1 MTMKRILYLF
11 FALFLGLPGCSYMD
25 ITADKEVVVDMG
37 SITLSPKTDSALFY
51 YYQGERIPLAERK
64 DLIALQFINSEAK
77 DIFLSEL
84 SQMDKLSKWTK
95 DNKGVYQENN
105 SLNILILQ
113 SAKGEISK
121 DDFEE
126 LKGREDIHFLSYP
139 LEKDGHVFVM
149 LDEFSVKVKKASDE
163 QEVRQLAALFDC
175 EVFQRQVFDS
185 DLFFVR
191 CPKWS
196 EMGTI
201 RIANAFYETGLY
213 EFAAPDF
220 YNTFSYLSNDP
231 YYSYQWGLKNTGQYG
246 TSGIDINVESAWTH
260 TEGSEDIVV
269 AVIDSGVELNHP
281 DLLSNLV
288 CGYDAVEDSLG
299 GGPIYYSD
307 YHGTAAAGIIAASK
321 DNNVGI
327 SGVAPSCKIMPIM
340 MGGETNE
347 QVAASIQWAKEHGAD
362 VINCSW
368 TAIIPCDLLT
378 SEINSAATQ
387 GRNGKGCIIVAA
399 AGNDDTNVYY
409 PANLGYVIGVGAYS
423 YDGNRKTPYS
433 PDGDNW
439 GSNYGNGLN
448 LIAPGVNITTTGLN
462 NSYMV
467 FHKTSAATPHVSGV
481 AALILSEYPYFTREQ
496 VTKAILYSCTTP
508 SGYSY
513 TYSIDYP
520 YTVMYNSEVGHGR
533 LNAGSALVFADQMDY
548 QNYVDSTSGIDVT
561 IQNNSSSSLGGI
573 VIGLLGDIGG
583 NTTMLQYGYLGEVAS
598 WQQIGYPVFRGQ
610 DLSSFTPGST
620 ISNIQLNIYA
630 YENNP
635 DPNGLR
641 IAVQMDNPLP
651 SNYENFSF
659 GYGDNYERSLPNSSV
674 PDGYRR
680 RLYIRIINND

>member
-1 MTMKRILYLF
+1 MLLAIS
-11 FALFLGLPGCSYMD
+11 GCSYMD
-25 ITADKEVVVDMG
+25 MTEGREIDVELG
-37 SITLSPKTDSALFY
+37 SIPLTQKADSTLYY

-64 DLIALQFINSEAK
+64 DLIAFQFVDKKSK
-77 DIFLSEL
+77 DKFLSEL
-84 SQMDKLSKWTK
+84 SSSSSLKTWNNDE
-95 DNKGVYQENN
+95 GNN

-113 SAKGEISK
+113 SVKGSVEK
-121 DDFEE
+121 EDFEE
-126 LKGREDIHFLSYP
+126 WQRLEEVHFLSYP
-139 LEKDGHVFVM
+139 FEKNGHVFVM

-163 QEVRQLAALFDC
+163 QEVRKLATQYEC
-175 EVFQRQVFDS
+175 EVFQREVFDS
-185 DLFFVR
+185 DIFFVR

-201 RIANAFYETGLY
+201 RIANAFYETGLFD
-213 EFAAPDF
+213 FAAPDF
-220 YNTFSYLSNDP
+220 FFPDYLLSNDT
-231 YYSYQWGLKNTGQYG
+231 YFSYQWGLKNTGQYG

-260 TEGSEDIVV
+260 TEGSDDIIV
-269 AVIDSGVELNHP
+269 AVVDSDVQLDHT
-281 DLLSNLV
+281 DLSPNIV
-288 CGYDAVEDSLG
+288 NGDYSSGSPGYN
-299 GGPIYYSD
+299 PH
-307 YHGTAAAGIIAASK
+307 YHGTAVAGIIGAVK
-321 DNNVGI
+321 DNSVGI
-327 SGVAPSCKIMPIM
+327 SGVAPGCKIMPIKM
-340 MGGETNE
+340 SGTYQGAT
-347 QVAASIQWAKEHGAD
+347 AGIKWAKEHGAD

-368 TAIIPCDLLT
+368 AFSTGCDLLT
-378 SEINSAATQ
+378 AEINSAATQ

-439 GSNYGNGLN
+439 GSNYGSGLN
-448 LIAPGVNITTTGLN
+448 LVAPGVNIKTTYTN
-462 NSYMV
+462 NSYND
-467 FHKTSAATPHVSGV
+467 FDKTSSAAPHVSGV
-481 AALILSEYPYFTREQ
+481 AALILSEYPYFTRDQ
-496 VTKAILYSCTTP
+496 VRKAILYSCTTP

-533 LNAGSALVFADQMDY
+533 LNAGNALALAYQMDY
-548 QNYVDSTSGIDVT
+548 QNYLDSISGIDVT

-610 DLSSFTPGST
+610 DLSNYTPGAT

-635 DPNGLR
+635 DPDGLR

-651 SNYENFSF
+651 SNYEDFSF
-659 GYGDNYERSLPNSSV
+659 GYGENYERSLPNSTV
-674 PDGYRR
+674 PDGCRR